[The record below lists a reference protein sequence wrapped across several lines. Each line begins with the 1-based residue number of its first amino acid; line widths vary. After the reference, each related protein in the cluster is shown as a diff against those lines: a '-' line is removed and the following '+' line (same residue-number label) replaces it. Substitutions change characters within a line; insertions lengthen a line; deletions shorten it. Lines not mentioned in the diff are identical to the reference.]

1 MNSPK
6 IDLSPETL
14 EKLQIYHGLL
24 VKWQEA
30 INLVA
35 HSTIDGA
42 WNRHFLDSIQ
52 LVNFIS
58 PDVKTLIDLGTGGGF
73 PGMVLAIVRPD
84 IEVILVDSD
93 SKKCE
98 FLKTVSRET
107 NVTVKVFDERL
118 EKLYGRMKAD
128 LVTARALANL
138 PKLLGHMEG
147 LGTNKG
153 LFLKGQAW
161 EEEIGMAKR
170 DYEFQYKMTPSMTND
185 ESVILE
191 VSF

>member
-118 EKLYGRMKAD
+118 EKLYQ
-128 LVTARALANL
+128 L
-138 PKLLGHMEG
+138 
-147 LGTNKG
+147 
-153 LFLKGQAW
+153 
-161 EEEIGMAKR
+161 
-170 DYEFQYKMTPSMTND
+170 
-185 ESVILE
+185 
-191 VSF
+191 